1 MFCTAKGDV
10 SDDETTW
17 LNCTN
22 LVRQNSPKK
31 IDFYP
36 PDSLTTGSVYRI
48 VVKSNY
54 INGTNQRKEPVYTYS
69 EIVTV
74 E

>member
-1 MFCTAKGDV
+1 MKKVLCDG
-10 SDDETTW
+10 
-17 LNCTN
+17 N
-22 LVRQNSPKK
+22 L
-31 IDFYP
+31 
-36 PDSLTTGSVYRI
+36 PDSLTTGSAYRI

-54 INGTNQRKEPVYTYS
+54 INGTNKRKEPVYTYS